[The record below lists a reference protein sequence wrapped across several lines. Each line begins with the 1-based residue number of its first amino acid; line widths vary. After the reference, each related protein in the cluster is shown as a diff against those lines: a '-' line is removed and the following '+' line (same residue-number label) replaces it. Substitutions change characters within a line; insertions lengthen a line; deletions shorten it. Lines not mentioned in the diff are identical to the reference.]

1 MAKNKARKVL
11 LADVSACKII
21 LVEAIEDVNELSHF
35 KFQIKLSM
43 QDWSDKLV
51 IGLND
56 ADNLMI
62 WLNIIKDAISISPP
76 ATRPEIPTAIVP
88 ADSLRKSMTQNSKAR
103 NSVNGANSSNYLND
117 SSSNFAVEVKEGVT
131 SSKGVVLEGY
141 LFKQSDT
148 SRSQLINRQ
157 PAYHKR
163 WFVLHDTELLY
174 YKTIL
179 QAHNGERPSGNI
191 QIRSVF
197 NIREIDDA
205 SAPENA
211 IEIATTNRTYLMVA
225 EDEEWQSRWLEA
237 LGDVIEA
244 REEAL
249 AEIADDENGMKNK
262 EEDLSKQII
271 HRGSLLRN
279 SKNRLTGLSSWK
291 EFYFVLTAGNK
302 HLYVFFIFI
311 SNN

>member
-1 MAKNKARKVL
+1 

-21 LVEAIEDVNELSHF
+21 QIEAVEDSNELSHF

-56 ADNLMI
+56 ADNLML
-62 WLNIIKDAISISPP
+62 WLNIISDAVSISPP
-76 ATRPEIPTAIVP
+76 ATRPQIPTFIVQ
-88 ADSLRKSMTQNSKAR
+88 ADSLKKSLSQNMTR
-103 NSVNGANSSNYLND
+103 NSFGGVNSNNYAYD
-117 SSSNFAVEVKEGVT
+117 SPASFAVEGKEAGT
-131 SSKGVVLEGY
+131 SNKGVVLEGY

-148 SRSQLINRQ
+148 SRAQLINRQ
-157 PAYHKR
+157 PAFHKR

-197 NIREIDDA
+197 NIREIDDP
-205 SAPENA
+205 SAPENS
-211 IEIATTNRTYLMVA
+211 IEIATTTRTYLMVA

-271 HRGSLLRN
+271 HRGTLLRN
-279 SKNRLTGLSSWK
+279 SKNRITGLSSWK
-291 EFYFVLTAGNK
+291 EFYFILTAGI
-302 HLYVFFIFI
+302 LI
-311 SNN
+311 